1 MVCLILMTV
10 LGPFIACSNVWTALN
25 FKITHW
31 AHALFELS
39 HVIHAL
45 HDTATD
51 ETIDE
56 MK

>member
-1 MVCLILMTV
+1 
-10 LGPFIACSNVWTALN
+10 
-25 FKITHW
+25 
-31 AHALFELS
+31 LS

-56 MK
+56 MKWRIVNRILNAVNAVIKGVWQDDNPG